1 MTQLKLDTEKM
12 RNNIATIEA
21 DLKNEKIVSILDDH
35 IYMFDKSVGE
45 MKFDDA
51 KVKNKC
57 FCLKH

>member
-21 DLKNEKIVSILDDH
+21 DLKNEKIVSIFDDH
-35 IYMFDKSVGE
+35 VYMFDKSVGK